1 MEQNRRYALWLTGI
15 IVAVFFLQS
24 VLPAVTENFK
34 LVSADAWS
42 RPWILLTAIFLHAG
56 VAHLFYNGFGLA
68 VFGSILEQLIGS
80 KRFLMVF
87 FAAGIVSSIASAFF
101 YNSVLGAS
109 GAIFGVMG
117 AITVLRPTMT
127 VWVYYIP
134 MPMYIAAV
142 VWVIAD
148 LFGFIVPQGI
158 ANAGHL
164 AGLAAGIAAGFVIR
178 GKPLRFTI
186 GHGGSSKGKSILTAE
201 EFDEWEKENMGKK
214 RLERNRK

>member
-15 IVAVFFLQS
+15 IAAVFALQ
-24 VLPAVTENFK
+24 VIFPAVTYNFR
-34 LVSADAWS
+34 LVSAEAWS
-42 RPWILLTAIFLHAG
+42 RPWILLTAIFLHG
-56 VAHLFYNGFGLA
+56 SIVHLLYNGLGLA
-68 VFGSILEQLIGS
+68 MFGSILEELIGS
-80 KRFLMVF
+80 RRFLMVF
-87 FAAGIVSSIASAFF
+87 FAAGLVSSIASTFF

-109 GAIFGVMG
+109 GAIFGIMG
-117 AITVLRPTMT
+117 ALTLLRPTMT

-134 MPMYIAAV
+134 MPMYLAAV

-178 GKPLRFTI
+178 GKKPLSF
-186 GHGGSSKGKSILTAE
+186 GSRENKRARAILTAE
-201 EFDEWEKENMGKK
+201 EFDKWEKEQMGKK
-214 RLERNRK
+214 